1 MEKRSYK
8 RLTIIERRKIKELKE
23 QRYSIRK
30 IANALGFSSG
40 TIHYEL
46 HKGDATGSGQYD
58 PDYAELQSKRNQQE
72 KGREPILSS
81 NPDFAKYIADLIL
94 YEKKSPEQICAALR
108 INNPFNVAVSIN
120 TIYRAID
127 ENLLP
132 GITRE
137 SLCSHETRMFSNG
150 MICIPKWI
158 RNSFQ
163 FQDGDVFYIDSSDDG
178 TITLKKKNL

>member
-30 IANALGFSSG
+30 IANTLGFSSG
-40 TIHYEL
+40 AIHYEL
-46 HKGDATGSGQYD
+46 RKGDVTGSGQYD

-72 KGREPILSS
+72 KGRKPILSS

-94 YEKKSPEQICAALR
+94 HEEKSPEQVCADLS
-108 INNPFNVAVSIN
+108 INNPFNVAVSKN

-127 ENLLP
+127 ERLLP
-132 GITRE
+132 GVTRE
-137 SLCSHETRMFSNG
+137 SLCSHETKMFSNG

-163 FQDGDVFYIDSSDDG
+163 FQDGDVFYINSSDDG
-178 TITLKKKNL
+178 TITIKKKNL